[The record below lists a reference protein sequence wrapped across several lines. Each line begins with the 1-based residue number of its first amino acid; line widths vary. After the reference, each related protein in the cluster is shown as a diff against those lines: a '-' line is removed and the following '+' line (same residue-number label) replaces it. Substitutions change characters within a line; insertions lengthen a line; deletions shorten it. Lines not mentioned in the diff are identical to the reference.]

1 MNFNN
6 GIELTQ
12 SQKLIMTSQLR
23 QSLKILNMNKV
34 ELESEIVKEVESN
47 PLLEAEKNSEIN
59 WEQYINDMENTRKYN
74 NYENVFNGEN
84 EVNLENLIKSDS
96 NIYDDLKFQVSL
108 YKLDDSER
116 MICDYIIDSLDE
128 DGYLKISDHEII
140 ESLNID
146 EDIFEKCLIKVQ
158 NLEPSGVAARSLEEC
173 LIIQLNNLRIFDEI
187 LESIIRHDLKLIASN
202 KYKDIC
208 KKYKI
213 TLQECKRFSDLIK
226 DLNPKPCEVYF
237 SSNKESIYV
246 QPDVIVEKIENEF
259 IAYLNE
265 KDSYK
270 LKINNFY
277 KEVLKNSQAD
287 KDAKDFIKE
296 RLNSALSLMKN
307 IDSRKSTI
315 LRIAESIVK
324 NQEEFLNRGIK
335 YIKPMTMKDL
345 AEELNC
351 HESTISR
358 GVNGKYMLTPFGT
371 YEFKYFFNSSIET
384 DNNEAIS
391 SVSIKNMIR
400 DKIKAEKK
408 DKPLS
413 DDKIAKLLKE
423 QGINVARRTVAKYR
437 EELGI
442 LSSSKRKKC

>member
-6 GIELTQ
+6 GIDLTQ
-12 SQKLIMTSQLR
+12 SQKLIMTANLR
-23 QSLKILNMNKV
+23 QSLEVLNMNRM
-34 ELESEIVKEVESN
+34 ELESEIVKELESN
-47 PLLEAEKNSEIN
+47 PLLDAEKNSEIN
-59 WEQYINDMENTRKYN
+59 WEQYIKDMENSRSFN
-74 NYENVFNGEN
+74 RFENVFNGDS
-84 EVNLENLIKSDS
+84 EVNLENIIKSNS
-96 NIYDDLKFQVSL
+96 NIYDDLKFQISL
-108 YKLDDSER
+108 YKLDNLER
-116 MICDYIIDSLDE
+116 MVCEYIIDSLDE
-128 DGYLKISDHEII
+128 DGYLNISDYEII

-146 EDIFEKCLIKVQ
+146 VETFEECMHKVQ
-158 NLEPSGVAARSLEEC
+158 NLEPSGVAARNLEEC
-173 LIIQLNNLRIFDEI
+173 LIIQINNHGIFDEI
-187 LESIIRHDLKLIASN
+187 LESIIKQDLKLIASN

-213 TLQECKRFSDLIK
+213 TLQECKRFAELIK
-226 DLNPKPCEVYF
+226 DLNPKPCEGYF
-237 SSNKESIYV
+237 NSSKESIYV
-246 QPDVIVEKIENEF
+246 QPDVIVEKIEDEF

-265 KDSYK
+265 RDSYK

-296 RLNSALSLMKN
+296 RLNSALSLIKN

-315 LRIAESIVK
+315 LKIAEIILK
-324 NQEEFLNRGIK
+324 KQEGFFNKGAK
-335 YIKPMTMKDL
+335 YINPMTMKEV
-345 AEELNC
+345 AEELSC

-371 YEFKYFFNSSIET
+371 YEFKYFFNSSLEN

-391 SVSIKNMIR
+391 SASIKNMIR

-423 QGINVARRTVAKYR
+423 EGINVARRTVAKYR

-442 LSSSKRKKC
+442 LSSSKRKK

>member
-12 SQKLIMTSQLR
+12 SQKLIMTANLR
-23 QSLKILNMNKV
+23 QSLEVLNMNRM
-34 ELESEIVKEVESN
+34 ELESEIVKELESN
-47 PLLEAEKNSEIN
+47 PLLDAEKNSEIN
-59 WEQYINDMENTRKYN
+59 WEQYIKDMENSRSFN
-74 NYENVFNGEN
+74 RFENVFNGDS
-84 EVNLENLIKSDS
+84 EVNLENIIKSNS
-96 NIYDDLKFQVSL
+96 NIYDDLKFQISL
-108 YKLDDSER
+108 YKLDNLER
-116 MICDYIIDSLDE
+116 MVCEYIIDSLDE
-128 DGYLKISDHEII
+128 DGYLNISDYEII

-146 EDIFEKCLIKVQ
+146 VETFEECMHKVQ
-158 NLEPSGVAARSLEEC
+158 NLEPSGVAARNLEEC
-173 LIIQLNNLRIFDEI
+173 LIIQINNHGIFDEI
-187 LESIIRHDLKLIASN
+187 LESIIKQDLKLIASN

-213 TLQECKRFSDLIK
+213 TLQECKRFAELIK
-226 DLNPKPCEVYF
+226 DLNPKPCEGYF
-237 SSNKESIYV
+237 NSSKESIYV
-246 QPDVIVEKIENEF
+246 QPDVIVEKIEDEF

-265 KDSYK
+265 RDSYK

-296 RLNSALSLMKN
+296 RLNSALSLIKN

-315 LRIAESIVK
+315 LKIAEIILK
-324 NQEEFLNRGIK
+324 KQEGFFNKGAK
-335 YIKPMTMKDL
+335 YINPMTMKEV
-345 AEELNC
+345 AEELSC

-371 YEFKYFFNSSIET
+371 YEFKYFFNSSLEN

-391 SVSIKNMIR
+391 SASIKNMIR

-423 QGINVARRTVAKYR
+423 EGINVARRTVAKYR

-442 LSSSKRKKC
+442 LSSSKRKK

>member
-12 SQKLIMTSQLR
+12 SQKLIMTANLR
-23 QSLKILNMNKV
+23 QSLEVLNMNRM
-34 ELESEIVKEVESN
+34 ELESEIVKELESN
-47 PLLEAEKNSEIN
+47 PLLDAEKNSEIN
-59 WEQYINDMENTRKYN
+59 WEQYIKDMENSRSFN
-74 NYENVFNGEN
+74 RFENVFNGDS
-84 EVNLENLIKSDS
+84 EVNLENIIKSNS
-96 NIYDDLKFQVSL
+96 NIYDDLKFQISL
-108 YKLDDSER
+108 YKLDNLER
-116 MICDYIIDSLDE
+116 MVCEYIIDSLDE
-128 DGYLKISDHEII
+128 DGYLHISDYEII

-146 EDIFEKCLIKVQ
+146 VETFEECMHKVQ
-158 NLEPSGVAARSLEEC
+158 NLEPSGVAARNLEEC
-173 LIIQLNNLRIFDEI
+173 LIIQINNHGIFDEI
-187 LESIIRHDLKLIASN
+187 LESIIKQDLKLIASN

-213 TLQECKRFSDLIK
+213 TLQECKRFAELIK
-226 DLNPKPCEVYF
+226 DLNPKPCEGYF
-237 SSNKESIYV
+237 NSSKESIYV
-246 QPDVIVEKIENEF
+246 QPDVIVEKIEDEF

-265 KDSYK
+265 RDSYK

-296 RLNSALSLMKN
+296 RLNSALSLIKN

-315 LRIAESIVK
+315 LKIAEIILK
-324 NQEEFLNRGIK
+324 KQEGFFNKGAK
-335 YIKPMTMKDL
+335 YINPMTMKEV
-345 AEELNC
+345 AEELSC

-371 YEFKYFFNSSIET
+371 YEFKYFFNSSLEN

-391 SVSIKNMIR
+391 SASIKNMIR

-423 QGINVARRTVAKYR
+423 EGINVARRTVAKYR

-442 LSSSKRKKC
+442 LSSSKRKK